1 MYENY
6 VICYIVELAMRSSA
20 WLTSLSLPR
29 SPDVVQPNSGAG
41 AQQAP
46 GYKSLCAFCI
56 AARALVV
63 FSYVFGVVAVIL
75 SYYYSCGSIGSGLL
89 TLCMTGARR
98 GNPPVE
104 YGLVLVTAITWLR
117 LTGWQR
123 PTHPLCILWWRWSFV
138 LLVLLL
144 S

>member
-1 MYENY
+1 MYDNS

-41 AQQAP
+41 AQEAP
-46 GYKSLCAFCI
+46 GYKSLCAFLHCCSCPGC
-56 AARALVV
+56 LQ
-63 FSYVFGVVAVIL
+63 FGL
-75 SYYYSCGSIGSGLL
+75 WCCCCNL
-89 TLCMTGARR
+89 TLLLFLWQYWKWSPHPLHDWCQEGESSCYVQAGTGDCHHVAQ
-98 GNPPVE
+98 
-104 YGLVLVTAITWLR
+104 AHR
-117 LTGWQR
+117 LAEIH
-123 PTHPLCILWWRWSFV
+123 HPLCILWWRWSIV